1 MCCIWENLRARSV
14 AGLHKGNYRQKL
26 GNQNTDNWSYFSRR
40 CYLLAWLSLWTSVL
54 GWPSLFSSTRTSL
67 GLLSQP
73 LISEI
78 RKRTRHPKLS
88 PSPPFLLWKPPET
101 PQSPFLHLPGYLGL
115 PTKVSLTVG
124 FSNATL
130 SYVCKKLMYCSSFVH
145 PSVGCEVRQRK
156 GRPPRGS
163 SQTPHVV
170 KHRANQSASHP
181 TSQTKS

>member
-14 AGLHKGNYRQKL
+14 AGLHKGSYRQKL
-26 GNQNTDNWSYFSRR
+26 GNQNWSYFSRR

-101 PQSPFLHLPGYLGL
+101 PQTPFLHLPGYLGL
-115 PTKVSLTVG
+115 PTKSLSHCGVQQCHTKLCLQKADVLLFLCPS
-124 FSNATL
+124 FSWLWSEA
-130 SYVCKKLMYCSSFVH
+130 KK
-145 PSVGCEVRQRK
+145 GE
-156 GRPPRGS
+156 
-163 SQTPHVV
+163 T
-170 KHRANQSASHP
+170 
-181 TSQTKS
+181 T